1 MLFNLYELRT
11 IRSVLEKKITS
22 CQFVLN
28 KKRGEI
34 DVKAY
39 EGIKKAIDKYA
50 DLVIKID
57 NHLAKS
63 KE

>member
-1 MLFNLYELRT
+1 M
-11 IRSVLEKKITS
+11 EKKITS